1 MWEELLTKAVK
12 TVLSLKLSETE
23 ESAGTVTEELLGHF
37 MVGGGG
43 GRRVCCVA
51 DPICFDSNLNTTI
64 LFDSE
69 LDTNFL

>member
-43 GRRVCCVA
+43 GGLGFAV
-51 DPICFDSNLNTTI
+51 
-64 LFDSE
+64 
-69 LDTNFL
+69 